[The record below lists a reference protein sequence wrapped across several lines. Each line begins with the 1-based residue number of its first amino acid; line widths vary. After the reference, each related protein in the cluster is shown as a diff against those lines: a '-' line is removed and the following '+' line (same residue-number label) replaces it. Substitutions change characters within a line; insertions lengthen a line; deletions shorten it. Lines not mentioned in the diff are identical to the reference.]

1 MRVLVT
7 GADGFVGRALVT
19 RVAMHPE
26 CSVVAAVRQRSCAER
41 GPADIEGAEAA
52 VQWMEVGDLATA
64 QLKPDLLSG
73 VDVVVHC
80 AARVHVMDEIHPDPL
95 AAFRAVNVNGTLNL
109 ARTAARSGAKRFVFL
124 SSVKV
129 HGESTSCGPPFT
141 DDDALCPVD
150 PYAVSKMEAERAL
163 LALSEKTGLEVVII
177 RPPLVYGPGVKANFY
192 SMMRWLDKGIPLPL
206 GAIRN
211 RRSLV
216 ALDNLADLI
225 MSCLAHPNAAGQ
237 AFLVSDGED
246 LSTTELLRRLGE
258 ALGKPA
264 RLIPVPP
271 RLLERAGA
279 LLGKRA
285 VMERICGSLQV
296 DIEKSRLLLGWVPP
310 VSVDSAIAST
320 AAAFVAEHS
329 AETSRT

>member
-7 GADGFVGRALVT
+7 GADGFVGRALVK
-19 RVAMHPE
+19 RVVKHPE
-26 CSVVAAVRQRSCAER
+26 CSVVAAVRQHSCAEW
-41 GPADIEGAEAA
+41 GASSFESAEGA
-52 VQWMEVGDLATA
+52 VQWMELGDLATA
-64 QLKPDLLSG
+64 QLRPELLSG

-80 AARVHVMDEIHPDPL
+80 AARVHVMDEIHSDPL
-95 AAFRAVNVNGTLNL
+95 AVFRAVNVNGTLNL
-109 ARTAARSGAKRFVFL
+109 ARAAAQAGAKRFVFL

-129 HGESTSCGPPFT
+129 HGESTSCGRPFT
-141 DDDALCPVD
+141 ADDALCPAD

-163 LALSEKTGLEVVII
+163 LALSEKTGLEAVII

-192 SMMRWLDKGIPLPL
+192 SMMKWLDKGIPLPL

-225 MSCLAHPNAAGQ
+225 VSCLGHPNAAGR
-237 AFLVSDGED
+237 AFVVSDGED

-296 DIEKSRLLLGWVPP
+296 DIGKTRALLGWSPP
-310 VSVDSAIAST
+310 VSLHEALALT
-320 AAAFVAEHS
+320 AVGFRE
-329 AETSRT
+329 RG

>member
-7 GADGFVGRALVT
+7 GASGFVGKALAR
-19 RVAMHPE
+19 RVASEPG
-26 CSVVAAVRQRSCAER
+26 CSVIAAVRVLER
-41 GPADIEGAEAA
+41 GGLAAGGSHGAA
-52 VQWMEVGDLATA
+52 VRWVELGDLAGA
-64 QLKPDLLSG
+64 ELNPDLFAG

-80 AARVHVMDEIHPDPL
+80 AARVHVMHEIDADPL
-95 AAFRAVNVNGTLNL
+95 AAFRAVNVHGTLKL
-109 ARTAARSGAKRFVFL
+109 AQAAAQAGVKRFVFL

-129 HGESTSCGPPFT
+129 HGESTSIGKPFT
-141 DDDALCPVD
+141 ADTALCPAD
-150 PYAVSKMEAERAL
+150 PYAISKAEAEQAL
-163 LALSEKTGLEVVII
+163 MALAAKIGLDVVIV
-177 RPPLVYGPGVKANFY
+177 RPPLVYGPGVNANFL
-192 SMMRWLDKGIPLPL
+192 SMMKWLNKGVPLPL

-216 ALDNLADLI
+216 ALDNLIDLL
-225 MSCLAHPNAAGQ
+225 MVCLDHPYAGGQ

-246 LSTTELLRRLGE
+246 LSTTELLCRLGM

-271 RLLERAGA
+271 GLLRSSAV

-296 DIEKSRLLLGWVPP
+296 DIKRTRTVLGWSPP
-310 VSVDSAIAST
+310 VSVDRALAST
-320 AAAFVAEHS
+320 AAAFVAGL
-329 AETSRT
+329 